1 MVWARTCRKVQPEIP
16 SRNATMGSILSE
28 LAAVCGPSC
37 ANDDAF
43 GTAQGPEYL
52 LSDAKRCN
60 LYTPSEPICGLR
72 FDGSVNCIVCSVSL
86 SCYFVCG
93 SIDPHLFASRWSME
107 QIPDVVMVLLLIGVD
122 MNTTTELRSDILY
135 SISLMCRRLP
145 AEPVD
150 GIVRRYP

>member
-1 MVWARTCRKVQPEIP
+1 
-16 SRNATMGSILSE
+16 MGSILSE
-28 LAAVCGPSC
+28 FAAVCGPSC

-107 QIPDVVMVLLLIGVD
+107 QIPEVVMVLLLIGVD